1 MVNTTSSGQIVKRA
15 SVTDKIE
22 GWVNDP
28 AFQSRIK
35 SMLPTIIKP
44 ERFAAVAL
52 TSVSRNP
59 ALLECPPVSL
69 IRCLLQ
75 AATVGLEVD
84 NGLGHAY
91 LVPFRDRKA
100 GTTECTLILGYRGL
114 VQLLHRSNAVSAVYT
129 QVVREGDAFDFE
141 LGLEPKLV
149 HRPKNDPD
157 QPMLHAYAILHMK
170 DGTKLFDVMSR
181 AEIEKVRG
189 RSRASASGPWVTD
202 FVEMAK
208 KTVLRRLAK
217 LAPMSV
223 EDQRLVTADELAD
236 AGRAQQEVFAATDLG
251 PAPVTDVD
259 DPAER
264 PAMPSLAQ
272 QASEGDA
279 ATDDNG
285 WGGMPPATAENT
297 REV

>member
-1 MVNTTSSGQIVKRA
+1 
-15 SVTDKIE
+15 
-22 GWVNDP
+22 
-28 AFQSRIK
+28 
-35 SMLPTIIKP
+35 ML
-44 ERFAAVAL
+44 
-52 TSVSRNP
+52 
-59 ALLECPPVSL
+59 
-69 IRCLLQ
+69 
-75 AATVGLEVD
+75 
-84 NGLGHAY
+84 
-91 LVPFRDRKA
+91 
-100 GTTECTLILGYRGL
+100 
-114 VQLLHRSNAVSAVYT
+114 
-129 QVVREGDAFDFE
+129 
-141 LGLEPKLV
+141 
-149 HRPKNDPD
+149 
-157 QPMLHAYAILHMK
+157 
-170 DGTKLFDVMSR
+170 DVMSR

-259 DPAER
+259 DSAER

-297 REV
+297 RPV